1 MSIEGRTS
9 DLAGLALISPRAEA
23 GGRTLEPTI
32 SALAPR
38 FPILLEAGKGDSNA
52 ASLAE
57 TLEPIIGR
65 QRLSQLAMIETRLP
79 ATNLIRFAPE
89 ATRPLMSFL
98 DNVVKIRADEW
109 EPRYN
114 LDPVL
119 FANVRIINLGQGQE
133 ADGAPAA
140 RTIPEPEPGP
150 APAAAAPPADG
161 DAPEG

>member
-1 MSIEGRTS
+1 M
-9 DLAGLALISPRAEA
+9 
-23 GGRTLEPTI
+23 
-32 SALAPR
+32 
-38 FPILLEAGKGDSNA
+38 
-52 ASLAE
+52 
-57 TLEPIIGR
+57 
-65 QRLSQLAMIETRLP
+65 P

-133 ADGAPAA
+133 AEPQRLEPFPSPNRPRHPLRQLPPPMATPQKAEMGEDSYGKGKMLFGGCEGARKSLA
-140 RTIPEPEPGP
+140 RSLRSVIRPELRILGGL
-150 APAAAAPPADG
+150 A
-161 DAPEG
+161 